1 MTVNTQKLIYRPRIL
16 LLDDDN
22 IILKATE
29 KTLKGLNADIEPI
42 NSGKAGLEL
51 LKENPNSYAVA
62 FVDYRFTNEDGNI
75 LYKGDK
81 IAKEMKK
88 VAPDLAVIMMS
99 GDTSDEALK
108 SWLDAGVDN
117 FVYKLFLRNI

>member
-42 NSGKAGLEL
+42 NSGKAGL
-51 LKENPNSYAVA
+51 
-62 FVDYRFTNEDGNI
+62 
-75 LYKGDK
+75 
-81 IAKEMKK
+81 
-88 VAPDLAVIMMS
+88 
-99 GDTSDEALK
+99 
-108 SWLDAGVDN
+108 
-117 FVYKLFLRNI
+117 